1 MKIKNRVVSNLQ
13 IKNIIMQKEG
23 KIENM
28 ESKRLNQID
37 EQLLGE
43 VSNLENITKGA
54 YNIRKNGKGV
64 ERQVTENVNIV
75 TKKDVSGID
84 IYVKEN
90 TKFEFI
96 HIPVIITES
105 GLKDLVYNDFHIGKN
120 ANVIIVAGCGIHND
134 HHKDSEHDG
143 IHRFYLEEGAKVR
156 YIEKHYGEGN
166 GEGKR
171 ILNPVTEV
179 YLKAGSSLEMESVQ
193 IKGVTSTIRE
203 TKGVLEK
210 DTNFVVTEK
219 IMTDGKQYAKAI
231 FDVQLNGENSS
242 THVTSRSVATENSKQ
257 EFVSKIYGNEKCFA
271 HSECDAIIKDNAIVT
286 ATPEI
291 TANNV
296 EANLIHEAAIG
307 KIAGE
312 QLTKLMTLGLSE
324 KEAEEEII
332 NGFLR

>member
-1 MKIKNRVVSNLQ
+1 MG
-13 IKNIIMQKEG
+13 NIDNVDKE
-23 KIENM
+23 
-28 ESKRLNQID
+28 
-37 EQLLGE
+37 LLKEISG
-43 VSNLENITKGA
+43 LETMPEGA
-54 YNIRKNGKGV
+54 YNIRKNGKGI
-64 ERQVTENVNIV
+64 ERKVTENVNIV

-105 GLKDLVYNDFHIGKN
+105 GLKDVVYNDFYIGKN

-134 HHKDSEHDG
+134 HHKDSQHDG
-143 IHRFYLEEGAKVR
+143 IHRFYLEEEARVR

-166 GEGKR
+166 GDGKR
-171 ILNPVTEV
+171 ILNPITEV
-179 YLKAGSSLEMESVQ
+179 FLKDGSSLEMESVQ
-193 IKGVTSTIRE
+193 IKGVDSTIRE
-203 TKGVLEK
+203 TKGELGRN
-210 DTNFVVTEK
+210 TNFVVTEK
-219 IMTDGKQYAKAI
+219 IMTHGNQYAKTI

-242 THVTSRSVATENSKQ
+242 THVTSRSVATGDSKQ
-257 EFVSKIYGNEKCFA
+257 EFISKIYGNEKCFA

-312 QLTKLMTLGLSE
+312 QLIKLMTLGLSE